1 MPSIKRDLLFVV
13 DLAWSI
19 GWIIAIPAVALGFG
33 GAYLDRWLGTSPLFI
48 LLGMGLA
55 VTLSGV
61 GLWRKLREILSK
73 MEN

>member
-1 MPSIKRDLLFVV
+1 MPLKHDLIFVV

-33 GAYLDRWLGTSPLFI
+33 GAYLDRWFGSSPLFI

-61 GLWRKLREILSK
+61 GLWRKLREILR
-73 MEN
+73 EVR